1 MSVFYFKLKSPSN
14 MPQHFWNRIKH
25 TRFLHFSQLAVLAQG
40 LTYIVLI
47 VFVALLLSDLETP
60 V

>member
-1 MSVFYFKLKSPSN
+1 

-25 TRFLHFSQLAVLAQG
+25 ARFLHFSQLAVLAQG